1 MEQLVAKYVGKM
13 VEQRIADDGMP
24 VLGCRDSDIVWSRS
38 DPKVTRVLEDVFEQ
52 LNINS
57 LLYCRPAEPYGS
69 MIEYLAAHS
78 DGAIFPRDT
87 ETRTFLHD
95 LPLAESFT
103 VEELVHNLKKRKTVI
118 LPGGEIVSFGTIS
131 PQQAFIG
138 FSSVCFACFVKFMSD
153 RLLDSRGTKMDDHAR
168 RIMDDAVSKSEIS
181 LAHEKTSH
189 GEPYTTED
197 DVHREMARVGRLTVK
212 NGMVDSYFGNISYL
226 MDDIL
231 YISQTGSSLD
241 ELEGTIDPYPL
252 DGSSCAGITASSELT
267 AHLQILEATGQR
279 AILHGHPKFSVIVSL
294 DCRVEDCDG
303 AGRCHLE
310 CPETRTIGDVPIVAG
325 EVGTGRYG
333 LCNTVPGAMVKR
345 RGVIVYGHGVFTV
358 GRTDLDEPLNNLL
371 DIERMCLEEFV
382 RLTGY

>member
-1 MEQLVAKYVGKM
+1 MERLVAKYVGKM

-24 VLGCRDSDIVWSRS
+24 VLGCRDSDIVWSRQ
-38 DPKVTRVLEDVFEQ
+38 DPKITRVLEDVFEH

-78 DGAIFPRDT
+78 DGAILPEDT

-95 LPLAESFT
+95 LPLARSFT
-103 VEELVHNLKKRKTVI
+103 VEEVVHNLKKRKTVI
-118 LPGGEIVSFGTIS
+118 LPGGEIVAFGTIS

-153 RLLDSRGTKMDDHAR
+153 RLRDSRVAKVDDPAF
-168 RIMDDAVSKSEIS
+168 RIMNDALQQTEIS
-181 LAHEKTSH
+181 HAHEKISQS
-189 GEPYTTED
+189 GPYTTEEE
-197 DVHREMARVGRLTVK
+197 VHREMARVGKLTVM

-226 MDDIL
+226 MDDTL

-241 ELEGTIDPYPL
+241 DLEGTIDPYPL

-267 AHLQILEATGQR
+267 AHLRILETTGKR
-279 AILHGHPKFSVIVSL
+279 AILHGHPKFSVIMSL
-294 DCRVEDCDG
+294 DCRVEDCAG

-310 CPETRTIGDVPIVAG
+310 CPRTRAIGDVPIVAG

-333 LCNTVPGAMVKR
+333 LCNTVPKAMVKR
-345 RGVIVYGHGVFTV
+345 RGVIVYGHGLFTV
-358 GRTDLDEPLNNLL
+358 GSTDLDEPLNNLL

-382 RLTGY
+382 KLTS

>member
-1 MEQLVAKYVGKM
+1 MDRLVARYVAKM

-24 VLGCRDSDIVWSRS
+24 VLGCRDSDIVWSRE
-38 DPKVTRVLEDVFEQ
+38 DPKITGILEDVFEH

-57 LLYCRPAEPYGS
+57 LLHCRPAEPYGS

-78 DGAIFPRDT
+78 DGAILPQDT

-95 LPLAESFT
+95 LPLAASFT
-103 VEELVHNLKKRKTVI
+103 MEEVVHNLKRRKTVI
-118 LPGGEIVSFGTIS
+118 LPGGEIISFGTVS

-153 RLLDSRGTKMDDHAR
+153 RLQDYRAAKMDDPAR
-168 RIMDDAVSKSEIS
+168 RIMDDALQKLQIS
-181 LAHEKTSH
+181 HTHEKISH
-189 GEPYTTED
+189 GGPYITQDE
-197 DVHREMARVGRLTVK
+197 VHREMARVGRLTVM

-226 MDDIL
+226 MDDTL

-267 AHLQILEATGQR
+267 AHLRILETTGKR
-279 AILHGHPKFSVIVSL
+279 AILHGHPKFSVIMSL

-310 CPETRTIGDVPIVAG
+310 CPKMRTIGDVPIVSG

-333 LCNTVPGAMVKR
+333 LCNTVPEAMVGN
-345 RGVIVYGHGVFTV
+345 RGVIVYGHGLFTV
-358 GRTDLDEPLNNLL
+358 GQTDLDEPLNNLL
-371 DIERMCLEEFV
+371 DIERLCLDEFV
-382 RLTGY
+382 RLTS